1 MLLLPRQRGRTGFML
16 HKRRDDQRISQGL
29 QPRTGL
35 VRSESIDPVPGM
47 LGTGSDPQPRLRS
60 LRFSDFLHG
69 IKPGPAID
77 TWDL

>member
-1 MLLLPRQRGRTGFML
+1 ML
-16 HKRRDDQRISQGL
+16 HKRRDDRRISQGL

-47 LGTGSDPQPRLRS
+47 PGTGSDPQARLRS
-60 LRFSDFLHG
+60 LRFSDFLRG

-77 TWDL
+77 ICDL